1 MIKIGYTKNNED
13 NIVESVDSL
22 HIANSRVIEIK
33 NELDDQSI
41 QEFFLQQQIT
51 DDTWQKIGFIDNE

>member
-22 HIANSRVIEIK
+22 HIANTRVIEIK
-33 NELDDQSI
+33 NDLDDQSI

>member
-41 QEFFLQQQIT
+41 QEFFLEQQIT

>member
-22 HIANSRVIEIK
+22 HIANTRVIEIK

>member
-22 HIANSRVIEIK
+22 HIANIRVIEIK

-41 QEFFLQQQIT
+41 QEFFLKQQIT

>member
-1 MIKIGYTKNNED
+1 MIKIGYTKNDED

-41 QEFFLQQQIT
+41 QEFFLEQQIT
-51 DDTWQKIGFIDNE
+51 DDKWQKIGFIDNE

>member
-1 MIKIGYTKNNED
+1 MIKIGYTKNDED

-51 DDTWQKIGFIDNE
+51 DDKWQKIGFIDNE

>member
-1 MIKIGYTKNNED
+1 MIKIGYTKNDED

-41 QEFFLQQQIT
+41 QEFFLQQQIA
-51 DDTWQKIGFIDNE
+51 DDKWQKIGFIDNE

>member
-13 NIVESVDSL
+13 NLVESVDSL

-51 DDTWQKIGFIDNE
+51 DDKWQKIGFIDNE

>member
-51 DDTWQKIGFIDNE
+51 DDKWQKIGFIDNE